1 MIDPKLGF
9 ELKRIRLKLESILP
23 IRKHTE
29 ADLRAERFRKI
40 LASVKE
46 IGVIEPLMVY
56 PQKGI
61 DGMYVLLDGHIRYH
75 ALKELGHSDAECLVS
90 TDDEGFT
97 YNARVSR
104 LSPIQEHKMITKAV
118 QNGVSAQRIAA
129 ALNMNVKEVQASMR
143 LLDGIHEEAADL
155 LKDKAIFPQAIKEL
169 KKVSGVRQIEMAEL
183 MVSTNNYTRAYAE
196 ALVVGTPKNQMAEP
210 EKPKT
215 RRWRPEE
222 IAKLEHEMESLERDF
237 KAVEQTY
244 GENMLQFTIL
254 RGYVKKL
261 LENGKVVRFLSSRN
275 ADLLSEFESI
285 VATEAI

>member
-1 MIDPKLGF
+1 
-9 ELKRIRLKLESILP
+9 
-23 IRKHTE
+23 
-29 ADLRAERFRKI
+29 
-40 LASVKE
+40 
-46 IGVIEPLMVY
+46 
-56 PQKGI
+56 
-61 DGMYVLLDGHIRYH
+61 
-75 ALKELGHSDAECLVS
+75 
-90 TDDEGFT
+90 
-97 YNARVSR
+97 
-104 LSPIQEHKMITKAV
+104 
-118 QNGVSAQRIAA
+118 
-129 ALNMNVKEVQASMR
+129 MNVNEVQASMR

-155 LKDKAIFPQAIKEL
+155 LKDKPIFPQAIKEL